1 MGVVKR
7 HAAKEAVEKE
17 LHNTS
22 IVRAASIAALMASAM
37 ITAPAQA
44 QSYSVPADLQA
55 KIDSHPNVRRLT
67 EWGGRPDWSPDGK
80 RLLFISKEYGDLFE
94 LDVATGKSRP
104 LTFHYSHDGIFR
116 AYYLA
121 NGDIALTAPRE
132 HTPGFDN
139 HGRAN
144 ESELW
149 ILKADLSGPPVALGE
164 RNMEGIAVARGSQR
178 IAWAKP
184 VGSPPPRVPDA
195 QRRAQGAGSAK
206 PGNQVWIADI
216 ADTDGRPQLASKRMV
231 MDCGAPSGAL
241 ADLVRRTGGQCQM
254 IEPQNFIPSNDDRLT
269 FTMAIGF
276 GGAGRSIGAYVLDL
290 RTGAVTDLDRGEG
303 YAEAEGVFPD
313 GRSTLVE
320 YSEEADLRKATH
332 ILDLW
337 QFALDGS
344 GRKKRVTRY
353 NALDPSLKANQGVV
367 SPDGRWMAFGV
378 STGAIEAKVAGQGI
392 GIFLMDLKAAGF

>member
-1 MGVVKR
+1 MRRPAIIG
-7 HAAKEAVEKE
+7 AAG
-17 LHNTS
+17 
-22 IVRAASIAALMASAM
+22 AAFLAALAM
-37 ITAPAQA
+37 VAAPAPVLG

-55 KIDSHPNVRRLT
+55 KIDSHPHVRRLT
-67 EWGGRPDWSPDGK
+67 DWGGRPDWSPDSK

-121 NGDIALTAPRE
+121 NGDIVLTAPRE
-132 HTPGFDN
+132 HTPGFDSY
-139 HGRAN
+139 GRAN

-149 ILKADLSGPPVALGE
+149 VLKADLSGPPVALGE

-184 VGSPPPRVPDA
+184 VGPIPPRVPDA
-195 QRRAQGAGSAK
+195 QSRAQGGGAAK
-206 PGNQVWIADI
+206 PGNQVWVAEIADS
-216 ADTDGRPQLASKRMV
+216 DGRPQLTGKRMV
-231 MDCGAPSGAL
+231 LDCGASTGPL
-241 ADLVRRTGGQCQM
+241 ADLVRRTRSRCQM
-254 IEPQNFIPSNDDRLT
+254 IEPQNFVPANDDRLT
-269 FTMAIGF
+269 FTMATV
-276 GGAGRSIGAYVLDL
+276 GADGTGRSIGAYVLDL
-290 RTGAVTDLDRGEG
+290 RTGAVTDLDQGEG
-303 YAEAEGVFPD
+303 YAEVEGVFPD

-320 YSEEADLRKATH
+320 YSEEVEFRKATH
-332 ILDLW
+332 IIDLW

-344 GRKKRVTRY
+344 GTKRRVTHY

-378 STGAIEAKVAGQGI
+378 STGAIEAKVPGQGI
-392 GIFLMDLKAAGF
+392 GMFLMDLKAAGF